1 MSENPADREVS
12 LGRFTLEMAEQEI
25 ARLNAALEDERRWRL
40 DTQQA
45 VQEKDSMF
53 MEEWM
58 RAERFNDFWHWVK
71 HGERKGWITGPV
83 CATHDGIPGT
93 DEENEEWEE
102 GHDPCQH
109 VLRLWGD

>member
-1 MSENPADREVS
+1 MPEREVS

-25 ARLNAALEDERRWRL
+25 ARLNALLEDERSRRFHAEA
-40 DTQQA
+40 A

-58 RAERFNDFWHWVK
+58 RAERFNDFWNWVE
-71 HGERKGWITGPV
+71 HGERKGWCTGPV

-93 DEENEEWEE
+93 DEENEEE
-102 GHDPCQH
+102 GED
-109 VLRLWGD
+109 DEI